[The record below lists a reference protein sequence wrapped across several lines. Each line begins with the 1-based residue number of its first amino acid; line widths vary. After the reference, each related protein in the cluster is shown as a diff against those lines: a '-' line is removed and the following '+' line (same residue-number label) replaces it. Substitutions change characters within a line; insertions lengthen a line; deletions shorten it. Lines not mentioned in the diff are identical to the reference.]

1 MSIVVNLG
9 AVFFGVV
16 LMVIVIKLV
25 MEKRMTEAQSVLWL
39 FMGIVAIILGIVP
52 EVIKII
58 AAALGIW
65 YAPSILLLI
74 ACVVLLMIV
83 FYNSIVIS
91 KNTMEIQELA
101 LQVALLK
108 DENKELKEKLEEKL
122 EER

>member
-74 ACVVLLMIV
+74 ACVALLMIV

-108 DENKELKEKLEEKL
+108 DENKELKEKLEE
-122 EER
+122 R